1 MQALPREIRAQV
13 LFTGLT
19 MHTCEVDPRH
29 TPSLSLKSTRNS
41 GRCQSLWKISRH
53 KKILKRCSSR
63 CQQQRT
69 KISRHGNRRIKL
81 FLHEPERWF
90 IEMFSFKNGILICS
104 SVFVPRFYCRLRMVA
119 DDFPVK
125 LNPVQECFFYFRL
138 WKAHVFKS
146 YKKGWKW
153 RYYEVKTL
161 SSLFLY
167 FKRIMVDCYRAIN
180 QGIKFGNI
188 WEICVCPQT
197 LETLEMRLFA
207 KRALLT
213 ATKRGG
219 YRRNLLSGPSL
230 LGSSYEGFCQRK
242 IGIELICLVM
252 QRMTV
257 FVCL

>member
-1 MQALPREIRAQV
+1 
-13 LFTGLT
+13 

-69 KISRHGNRRIKL
+69 KISRHGNRRVKL

-104 SVFVPRFYCRLRMVA
+104 SVCFPILLSSAYGCRRLPSQIESSTRGV
-119 DDFPVK
+119 F
-125 LNPVQECFFYFRL
+125 FRL

-180 QGIKFGNI
+180 QSIKFGNI

-207 KRALLT
+207 KRTPLT

>member
-1 MQALPREIRAQV
+1 MGSWFAV
-13 LFTGLT
+13 LCLFPDFTVVCVWLQT
-19 MHTCEVDPRH
+19 T
-29 TPSLSLKSTRNS
+29 SLSNWIRYKS
-41 GRCQSLWKISRH
+41 
-53 KKILKRCSSR
+53 
-63 CQQQRT
+63 
-69 KISRHGNRRIKL
+69 
-81 FLHEPERWF
+81 
-90 IEMFSFKNGILICS
+90 
-104 SVFVPRFYCRLRMVA
+104 V
-119 DDFPVK
+119 
-125 LNPVQECFFYFRL
+125 FFYFRL

-153 RYYEVKTL
+153 RHYEVKTL

>member
-1 MQALPREIRAQV
+1 MIHRDVFLQEWDPDLQFCVCSPILLSSAYGCRRLPCQIESGTRVFFFIFDCEK
-13 LFTGLT
+13 
-19 MHTCEVDPRH
+19 HT
-29 TPSLSLKSTRNS
+29 
-41 GRCQSLWKISRH
+41 
-53 KKILKRCSSR
+53 
-63 CQQQRT
+63 
-69 KISRHGNRRIKL
+69 
-81 FLHEPERWF
+81 F
-90 IEMFSFKNGILICS
+90 
-104 SVFVPRFYCRLRMVA
+104 
-119 DDFPVK
+119 
-125 LNPVQECFFYFRL
+125 LNPT
-138 WKAHVFKS
+138 
-146 YKKGWKW
+146 KKGWKW

-197 LETLEMRLFA
+197 LETLEMRFFA

>member
-1 MQALPREIRAQV
+1 MIHRDVFLQEWDLDLQFC
-13 LFTGLT
+13 LFPDFTVVCVWLQT
-19 MHTCEVDPRH
+19 T
-29 TPSLSLKSTRNS
+29 SLSNWI
-41 GRCQSLWKISRH
+41 QY
-53 KKILKRCSSR
+53 KR
-63 CQQQRT
+63 
-69 KISRHGNRRIKL
+69 G
-81 FLHEPERWF
+81 F
-90 IEMFSFKNGILICS
+90 
-104 SVFVPRFYCRLRMVA
+104 
-119 DDFPVK
+119 
-125 LNPVQECFFYFRL
+125 FRL

-180 QGIKFGNI
+180 QSIKFGNI

-207 KRALLT
+207 KRTPLT